1 MNVKK
6 PACVTNPAR
15 IPIRDYVCLKV
26 LSYCI
31 PLLDEISEF
40 GDHASSWDKPKY
52 HLRDLASWDMDESRP
67 WPKGDGIIIEISAL
81 PRPRNRVPHQN
92 HGKNLKW

>member
-31 PLLDEISEF
+31 PLLDEIGEF

-52 HLRDLASWDMDESRP
+52 HLRDLASWDMESLSRP
-67 WPKGDGIIIEISAL
+67 VRFQDQETGFHIKTME
-81 PRPRNRVPHQN
+81 RT
-92 HGKNLKW
+92 